1 MRWKQLRQIDLNLL
15 VAFAVFAEE
24 LSISATAKRLLLS
37 QPATSRTL
45 QRLRATFEDDLMI
58 RGPGGYQLTPAGV
71 RLQQELNQLLP
82 QIESL
87 LGKPVFDSRIE
98 EASFRLTGPDNVCS
112 MVCPLLCRE
121 ILPSAPRV
129 ALNFVPWR
137 ESAFA
142 DLDHGRLDL
151 VLSND
156 DILTPSHLV
165 SQRLY
170 RERWY
175 CIVAKESPLPER
187 ISLKRYLACEHIAVP
202 VLGGYRRFL
211 ISDWRRWGMNGRL
224 RSECRTSAP
233 RWSVLQE
240 RTLC

>member
-1 MRWKQLRQIDLNLL
+1 VFFVPWAFRALPRKLVQNIQSIRVRSGLPLQSVLL
-15 VAFAVFAEE
+15 EG
-24 LSISATAKRLLLS
+24 
-37 QPATSRTL
+37 PATSRTL
-45 QRLRATFEDDLMI
+45 QRLRAMFEDDLMI

-87 LGKPVFDSRIE
+87 LGKPVFDARLE
-98 EASFRLTGPDNVCS
+98 EASFRLTGLDNVCS

-129 ALNFVPWR
+129 ALNLVPWR

-175 CIVAKESPLPER
+175 CIVAKDSPLPER

-202 VLGGYRRFL
+202 VLEGSRRFR
-211 ISDWRRWGMNGRL
+211 ISDCRRSGMSGRL
-224 RSECRTSAP
+224 RSECRTLAP
-233 RWSVLQE
+233 RWSVLPE
-240 RTLC
+240 RTWC